1 MATAT
6 LVAENL
12 SQFCPTTNFY
22 STDDGR
28 HLLVTVPRFDIPA
41 SVEAVTGIA
50 LPISMSHL
58 PTHADVFLAD
68 ENAVVVDADGD
79 PTNGMTA
86 LLRVE
91 DCDTFEAA
99 LTAAGFEI
107 DETAPTEGT

>member
-6 LVAENL
+6 LVAEQL
-12 SQFCPTTNFY
+12 PQFCPTTNFY
-22 STDDGR
+22 STDDGKY
-28 HLLVTVPRFDIPA
+28 LLVTVPRFDVPA
-41 SVEAVTGIA
+41 SIEAVTGLM
-50 LPISMSHL
+50 LPISLSHL

-91 DCDTFEAA
+91 DCDTFEDA
-99 LTAAGFEI
+99 LSAAGYEL
-107 DETAPTEGT
+107 EQSGE

>member
-1 MATAT
+1 MPTVT

-22 STDDGR
+22 STDDGKY
-28 HLLVTVPRFDIPA
+28 LLVTVPRFDVPA
-41 SVEAVTGIA
+41 TLEAVTGLV
-50 LPISMSHL
+50 LPISLSHL

-68 ENAVVVDADGD
+68 ENAVVIDADGD

-99 LTAAGFEI
+99 LSAAGYQL
-107 DETAPTEGT
+107 DSSV